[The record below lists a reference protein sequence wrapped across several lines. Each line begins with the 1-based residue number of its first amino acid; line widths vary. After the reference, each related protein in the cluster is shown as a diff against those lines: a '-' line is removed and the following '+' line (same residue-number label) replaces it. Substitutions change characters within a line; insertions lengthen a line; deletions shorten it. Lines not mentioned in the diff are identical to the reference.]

1 MAEIKRK
8 FHIQFKSI
16 RNRMIFSFL
25 LVFLA
30 VIIFMGTGIYLFT
43 VDMLESRNQRSYE
56 QVLESAENVL
66 ADRISIYEGTARGIL
81 DNQSVQNTL
90 QMEDDSSGEYMSQV
104 RLNALNPVG
113 RECIYSM
120 EDVIALYLFD
130 NSGKF
135 YYEDPGRSSREAEE
149 LIDYEA
155 IQESRWYEQ
164 ALEAKGQEVFLGY
177 DVISGQPNRMSCVK
191 VINRLNTMEKIGLM
205 VISISRDA
213 MENVI
218 GQFPIQRDIYVL
230 LNEGLVVYQNGY
242 EEETYREELSTILEN
257 EDNEYLITEH
267 VCEDPAWSL
276 LHVVRR
282 SDVFADASSVRNI
295 ILVIGLLA
303 VAVMIL
309 LCVLQA
315 RQITRPLEQLK
326 KDIQRVGEGK
336 RSFRHTFGDDEVG
349 VIGREFQNMVTEQLQ
364 LKEQV
369 EKEELLRKE
378 SQLQLLQSQINPHFL
393 YNTLDTLYWMAL
405 GEDAEQSA
413 ELTQALSEIFKIS
426 LSEGQ
431 EFIAVKDEIKFI
443 EDYLYIQ
450 NVRFGDK
457 FLVRIKVD
465 EEIREKKIL
474 KQIIQPFVENA
485 IYHGLEPKFGK
496 GTLTVTGR
504 KEEGFLVFT
513 VSDDGVGIEDGVDVM
528 KGYAVSNVY
537 QRLKLHYGEKADL
550 TFARRDAGG
559 TTVTIRL
566 PLRRWNRMKIVLI
579 DDEAIVLRGISALI
593 KKQAEYELAGTADNG
608 IDGLKVVLETEPD
621 IVMTDIRMPGMSGL
635 EMINAS
641 EKSAEYGLYCV
652 QRV

>member
-113 RECIYSM
+113 RECIYEM

-135 YYEDPGRSSREAEE
+135 YYEDPGRSSSEAEA

-155 IQESRWYEQ
+155 MQESRWYAQ
-164 ALEAKGQEVFLGY
+164 ALEAKGKEVFLGY

-191 VINRLNTMEKIGLM
+191 VINRLNTTEKIGLM
-205 VISISRDA
+205 VLSISRDS
-213 MENVI
+213 MRNVI

-230 LNEGLVVYQNGY
+230 LNEGTVVYQNGY
-242 EEETYREELSTILEN
+242 DEESYGESLASILKNEN
-257 EDNEYLITEH
+257 DEYLITRH
-267 VCEDPAWSL
+267 SCEEPEWSMV
-276 LHVVRR
+276 HVVRR
-282 SDVFADASSVRNI
+282 SDVVAEASSVRNI
-295 ILVIGLLA
+295 IVITAVFA

-450 NVRFGDK
+450 NVRFENK
-457 FLVRIKVD
+457 FLVQIMVD
-465 EEIREKKIL
+465 EEIREKRIL

-496 GTLTVTGR
+496 GSLSMTGR
-504 KEEGFLVFT
+504 KDGEYLVFT
-513 VSDDGVGIEDGVDVM
+513 VSDDGVGIEEGVDVM

-566 PLRRWNRMKIVLI
+566 PFEEV
-579 DDEAIVLRGISALI
+579 
-593 KKQAEYELAGTADNG
+593 
-608 IDGLKVVLETEPD
+608 
-621 IVMTDIRMPGMSGL
+621 
-635 EMINAS
+635 
-641 EKSAEYGLYCV
+641 
-652 QRV
+652 

>member
-1 MAEIKRK
+1 MAEIKKK
-8 FHIQFKSI
+8 FHIQFRSI

-25 LVFLA
+25 SVFLA
-30 VIIFMGTGIYLFT
+30 VIVFMGISIYLFT
-43 VDMLESRNQRSYE
+43 VNMLESRNQETYDR
-56 QVLESAENVL
+56 VLESAENVMT
-66 ADRISIYEGTARGIL
+66 DRFAIYEGTARGIL
-81 DNQSVQNTL
+81 ENQNVQSIL
-90 QMEDDSSGEYMSQV
+90 QMEDDSSGEYMNQA
-104 RLNALNPVG
+104 RLNALDPVG

-431 EFIAVKDEIKFI
+431 ELIAVKDEIKFI

-474 KQIIQPFVENA
+474 KQIIQPFVENGHLSRTGA
-485 IYHGLEPKFGK
+485 QVRERNPDGDRKKGGGLPCIY
-496 GTLTVTGR
+496 R
-504 KEEGFLVFT
+504 
-513 VSDDGVGIEDGVDVM
+513 VG
-528 KGYAVSNVY
+528 
-537 QRLKLHYGEKADL
+537 
-550 TFARRDAGG
+550 
-559 TTVTIRL
+559 
-566 PLRRWNRMKIVLI
+566 
-579 DDEAIVLRGISALI
+579 
-593 KKQAEYELAGTADNG
+593 
-608 IDGLKVVLETEPD
+608 
-621 IVMTDIRMPGMSGL
+621 
-635 EMINAS
+635 
-641 EKSAEYGLYCV
+641 
-652 QRV
+652 

>member
-1 MAEIKRK
+1 M
-8 FHIQFKSI
+8 
-16 RNRMIFSFL
+16 
-25 LVFLA
+25 
-30 VIIFMGTGIYLFT
+30 T
-43 VDMLESRNQRSYE
+43 
-56 QVLESAENVL
+56 
-66 ADRISIYEGTARGIL
+66 TA
-81 DNQSVQNTL
+81 
-90 QMEDDSSGEYMSQV
+90 
-104 RLNALNPVG
+104 
-113 RECIYSM
+113 
-120 EDVIALYLFD
+120 
-130 NSGKF
+130 GKF

-349 VIGREFQNMVTEQLQ
+349 VIGRGIPEHGYGT
-364 LKEQV
+364 
-369 EKEELLRKE
+369 
-378 SQLQLLQSQINPHFL
+378 
-393 YNTLDTLYWMAL
+393 A
-405 GEDAEQSA
+405 
-413 ELTQALSEIFKIS
+413 
-426 LSEGQ
+426 
-431 EFIAVKDEIKFI
+431 AVK
-443 EDYLYIQ
+443 
-450 NVRFGDK
+450 G
-457 FLVRIKVD
+457 
-465 EEIREKKIL
+465 
-474 KQIIQPFVENA
+474 A
-485 IYHGLEPKFGK
+485 GGK
-496 GTLTVTGR
+496 G
-504 KEEGFLVFT
+504 
-513 VSDDGVGIEDGVDVM
+513 
-528 KGYAVSNVY
+528 
-537 QRLKLHYGEKADL
+537 
-550 TFARRDAGG
+550 G
-559 TTVTIRL
+559 T
-566 PLRRWNRMKIVLI
+566 PAK
-579 DDEAIVLRGISALI
+579 GISA
-593 KKQAEYELAGTADNG
+593 AASP
-608 IDGLKVVLETEPD
+608 VPD
-621 IVMTDIRMPGMSGL
+621 
-635 EMINAS
+635 
-641 EKSAEYGLYCV
+641 
-652 QRV
+652 

>member
-1 MAEIKRK
+1 MAEIKKK
-8 FHIQFKSI
+8 FHIQFRSI

-25 LVFLA
+25 SVFLA
-30 VIIFMGTGIYLFT
+30 VIVFMGISIYLFT
-43 VDMLESRNQRSYE
+43 VNMLESRNQKTYDR
-56 QVLESAENVL
+56 VLESAENVMT
-66 ADRISIYEGTARGIL
+66 DRFAIYEGTARGIL
-81 DNQSVQNTL
+81 ENQNVQSIL
-90 QMEDDSSGEYMSQV
+90 QMEDDSSGEYMNQA
-104 RLNALNPVG
+104 RLNALDPVG

-191 VINRLNTMEKIGLM
+191 VINRLNTTEKIGLM

-431 EFIAVKDEIKFI
+431 ELIAVKDEIKFI

-537 QRLKLHYGEKADL
+537 QRLKLHYGEKAEL
-550 TFARRDAGG
+550 IFAGRRGQG

-566 PLRRWNRMKIVLI
+566 PLEEVEYAENRF
-579 DDEAIVLRGISALI
+579 D
-593 KKQAEYELAGTADNG
+593 
-608 IDGLKVVLETEPD
+608 
-621 IVMTDIRMPGMSGL
+621 
-635 EMINAS
+635 
-641 EKSAEYGLYCV
+641 
-652 QRV
+652 

>member
-113 RECIYSM
+113 RECIYEM

-135 YYEDPGRSSREAEE
+135 YYEDPGRSSSEAEA

-155 IQESRWYEQ
+155 MQESRWYAQ
-164 ALEAKGQEVFLGY
+164 ALEAKGKEVFLGY

-191 VINRLNTMEKIGLM
+191 VINRLNTTEKIGLM
-205 VISISRDA
+205 VLSISRDS
-213 MENVI
+213 MRNVI

-230 LNEGLVVYQNGY
+230 LNEGTVVYQNGY
-242 EEETYREELSTILEN
+242 DEESYGESLASILKNEN
-257 EDNEYLITEH
+257 DEYLITRH
-267 VCEDPAWSL
+267 SCEEPEWSMV
-276 LHVVRR
+276 HVVRR
-282 SDVFADASSVRNI
+282 SDVVAEASSVRNI
-295 ILVIGLLA
+295 IVITAVFA

-450 NVRFGDK
+450 NVRFENK
-457 FLVRIKVD
+457 FLVQIMVD
-465 EEIREKKIL
+465 EEIREKRIL

-496 GTLTVTGR
+496 GSLSVTGR
-504 KEEGFLVFT
+504 KDGEYLVFM
-513 VSDDGVGIEDGVDVM
+513 VSDDGVGIEEGVDVM

-566 PLRRWNRMKIVLI
+566 PFEEVEQDENRF
-579 DDEAIVLRGISALI
+579 D
-593 KKQAEYELAGTADNG
+593 
-608 IDGLKVVLETEPD
+608 
-621 IVMTDIRMPGMSGL
+621 
-635 EMINAS
+635 
-641 EKSAEYGLYCV
+641 
-652 QRV
+652 

>member
-1 MAEIKRK
+1 MEDRTEREDSLKKSGKQHGDQGSVVRRKMMAEIKRK

-113 RECIYSM
+113 RECIYEM

-135 YYEDPGRSSREAEE
+135 YYEDPGRSSSEAEA

-155 IQESRWYEQ
+155 MQESRWYAQ
-164 ALEAKGQEVFLGY
+164 ALEAKGKEVFLGY

-191 VINRLNTMEKIGLM
+191 VINRLNTTEKIGLM
-205 VISISRDA
+205 VLSISRDS
-213 MENVI
+213 MRNVI

-230 LNEGLVVYQNGY
+230 LNEGTVVYQNGY
-242 EEETYREELSTILEN
+242 DEESYGESLASILKNEN
-257 EDNEYLITEH
+257 DEYLITRH
-267 VCEDPAWSL
+267 SCEEPEWSMV
-276 LHVVRR
+276 HVVRR
-282 SDVFADASSVRNI
+282 SDVVAEASSVRNI
-295 ILVIGLLA
+295 IVITAVFA

-450 NVRFGDK
+450 NVRFENK
-457 FLVRIKVD
+457 FLVQIMVD
-465 EEIREKKIL
+465 EEIREKRIL

-496 GTLTVTGR
+496 GSLSVTGR
-504 KEEGFLVFT
+504 KDGEYLVFM
-513 VSDDGVGIEDGVDVM
+513 VSDDGVGIEEGVDVM

-566 PLRRWNRMKIVLI
+566 PFEEVEQDENRF
-579 DDEAIVLRGISALI
+579 D
-593 KKQAEYELAGTADNG
+593 
-608 IDGLKVVLETEPD
+608 
-621 IVMTDIRMPGMSGL
+621 
-635 EMINAS
+635 
-641 EKSAEYGLYCV
+641 
-652 QRV
+652 

>member
-113 RECIYSM
+113 RECIYEM

-135 YYEDPGRSSREAEE
+135 YYEDPGRSSSEAEA

-155 IQESRWYEQ
+155 MQESRWYAQ
-164 ALEAKGQEVFLGY
+164 ALEAKGKEVFLGY

-191 VINRLNTMEKIGLM
+191 VINRLNTTEKIGLM
-205 VISISRDA
+205 VLSISRDS
-213 MENVI
+213 MRNVI

-230 LNEGLVVYQNGY
+230 LNEGTVVYQNGY
-242 EEETYREELSTILEN
+242 DEESYGESLASILKNEN
-257 EDNEYLITEH
+257 DEYLITRH
-267 VCEDPAWSL
+267 SCEEPEWSMV
-276 LHVVRR
+276 HVVRR
-282 SDVFADASSVRNI
+282 SDVVAEASSVRNI
-295 ILVIGLLA
+295 IVITAIFA

-336 RSFRHTFGDDEVG
+336 RSFCHTFGDDEVG
-349 VIGREFQNMVTEQLQ
+349 VIGREFQNMVTQQLQ

-369 EKEELLRKE
+369 AKEELLRKDSE
-378 SQLQLLQSQINPHFL
+378 LQLLQSQINPHFL

-405 GEDAEQSA
+405 SEDAEQSA

-426 LSEGQ
+426 LSEGE
-431 EFIAVKDEIKFI
+431 EFIAVRDEIKFI

-450 NVRFGDK
+450 NVRFEDK
-457 FLVRIKVD
+457 FLVQIQVD
-465 EEIREKKIL
+465 DEIQDIRIL

-496 GTLTVTGR
+496 GSLTVTGV
-504 KEEGFLVFT
+504 KEDGYIVFQVT
-513 VSDDGVGIEDGVDVM
+513 DDGVGIDEDVDIM

-537 QRLKLHYGEKADL
+537 QRLKLHYGEKAELKFDS
-550 TFARRDAGG
+550 RPGGG
-559 TTVTIRL
+559 TVVTIRI
-566 PLRRWNRMKIVLI
+566 PLEEVGDAEDRI
-579 DDEAIVLRGISALI
+579 D
-593 KKQAEYELAGTADNG
+593 
-608 IDGLKVVLETEPD
+608 
-621 IVMTDIRMPGMSGL
+621 
-635 EMINAS
+635 
-641 EKSAEYGLYCV
+641 
-652 QRV
+652 